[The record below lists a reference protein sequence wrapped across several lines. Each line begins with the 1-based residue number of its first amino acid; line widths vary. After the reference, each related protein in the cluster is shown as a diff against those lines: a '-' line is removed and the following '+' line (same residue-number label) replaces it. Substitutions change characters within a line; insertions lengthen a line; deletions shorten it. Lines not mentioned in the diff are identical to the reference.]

1 MGREVA
7 SLRIDKKAN
16 VANLKP
22 NCTGYGTV
30 DSNGSEALGRDA
42 NIEDCREKQDVL
54 SVKITNC
61 EAGEAEGKVVK
72 ADTLKS
78 SDKKSNSTVKPAS
91 ESAIVDATLDTNP
104 DMLKS
109 PAPGPGLVAKHHANG
124 VEATDTGSNCSS
136 KSNDLHSPLSAKR
149 FQQTPLV
156 SRKLQQLDDRKHQ
169 DEEDSWSLASSAA
182 ASVRTLRSKITV
194 PVAPTFKSADRAA
207 RRREFYSKL
216 EEKHKALEAEKQE
229 CAARTKEEEEAVI
242 KQLRKNMTYKANP
255 VPSFYHEGPPPKA
268 ELKKLPLTRAKS
280 PNLTRRKSCSDAV
293 VSPEVK
299 QVCGRGRHSIG
310 AYRQGNTSTVTPKSK
325 GLVNGENVNGTT
337 SAKPVRVTRRTPVN
351 VRKGIPAKERKETP
365 ASDLPVK
372 ETNASPTNDV
382 KETPVEEVKESNCAV
397 IDFQA
402 SGHIA
407 AQS

>member
-30 DSNGSEALGRDA
+30 DINGSEALGRDA

-61 EAGEAEGKVVK
+61 EAGEPEGKVVK
-72 ADTLKS
+72 ADTLKL

-109 PAPGPGLVAKHHANG
+109 PGPGLVAKHHANG

-149 FQQTPLV
+149 SQQTPLV
-156 SRKLQQLDDRKHQ
+156 SRKLQQLDDRKHH
-169 DEEDSWSLASSAA
+169 DEEDIWSLASSLYSAA

-242 KQLRKNMTYKANP
+242 KQLRKNMVYKANP

-310 AYRQGNTSTVTPKSK
+310 AYRQGNTSAVTPKSK
-325 GLVNGENVNGTT
+325 GPVNGENGNGTS
-337 SAKPVRVTRRTPVN
+337 SAKPVKVTRRTPA
-351 VRKGIPAKERKETP
+351 KGRKETP
-365 ASDLPVK
+365 ANDSPAK

-382 KETPVEEVKESNCAV
+382 KETPAEEVKESNCAV

>member
-7 SLRIDKKAN
+7 SLRIDKKSN

-30 DSNGSEALGRDA
+30 DINGSEALGRDA

-61 EAGEAEGKVVK
+61 EAGEPEGKVVK

-78 SDKKSNSTVKPAS
+78 SDKKSNSTLKPAS

-109 PAPGPGLVAKHHANG
+109 PGPGPGLVAKHHANG

-136 KSNDLHSPLSAKR
+136 KSNDLQSPLSAKR
-149 FQQTPLV
+149 SQQTPLV
-156 SRKLQQLDDRKHQ
+156 SRKLQHH
-169 DEEDSWSLASSAA
+169 DEEDSWSLASSLYSAA

-299 QVCGRGRHSIG
+299 QVCARGRHSIG
-310 AYRQGNTSTVTPKSK
+310 AYRQGNTSAVTPKSK
-325 GLVNGENVNGTT
+325 GPVNGENGNGTS
-337 SAKPVRVTRRTPVN
+337 SAKPVKVTRRTPVN
-351 VRKGIPAKERKETP
+351 VRKGIPAMERKETLANDSP
-365 ASDLPVK
+365 AK
-372 ETNASPTNDV
+372 EMNASPINDI
-382 KETPVEEVKESNCAV
+382 KETPAEEVKESNCAV
-397 IDFQA
+397 IDFQP

>member
-16 VANLKP
+16 VAI
-22 NCTGYGTV
+22 GI
-30 DSNGSEALGRDA
+30 NGSEALGRDA

-78 SDKKSNSTVKPAS
+78 SDKKSNSTVKPSS
-91 ESAIVDATLDTNP
+91 ES
-104 DMLKS
+104 
-109 PAPGPGLVAKHHANG
+109 PGPGLVAKHHANG

-149 FQQTPLV
+149 SQ
-156 SRKLQQLDDRKHQ
+156 SRKLQQLDDRKHH

-299 QVCGRGRHSIG
+299 QVCARGRHSIG
-310 AYRQGNTSTVTPKSK
+310 TYRQGNTSGVTPKSK
-325 GLVNGENVNGTT
+325 GPVNGENGNGTS
-337 SAKPVRVTRRTPVN
+337 SAKPVKVTRRTPVN
-351 VRKGIPAKERKETP
+351 VRKGIPAMERKETLANDSP
-365 ASDLPVK
+365 AK
-372 ETNASPTNDV
+372 EMNASPINDI
-382 KETPVEEVKESNCAV
+382 KETPAEEVKESNCAI

>member
-30 DSNGSEALGRDA
+30 DINGSEALGRDA

-61 EAGEAEGKVVK
+61 EAGEPEGKVVK
-72 ADTLKS
+72 ADTLKL

-109 PAPGPGLVAKHHANG
+109 PGPGLVAKHHANG

-149 FQQTPLV
+149 SQQTPLV
-156 SRKLQQLDDRKHQ
+156 SRKLQQLDDRKHH
-169 DEEDSWSLASSAA
+169 DEEDIWSLASSAA

-242 KQLRKNMTYKANP
+242 KQLRKNMVYKANP

-310 AYRQGNTSTVTPKSK
+310 AYRQGNTSAVTPKSK
-325 GLVNGENVNGTT
+325 GPVNGENGNGTS
-337 SAKPVRVTRRTPVN
+337 SAKPVKVTRRTPA
-351 VRKGIPAKERKETP
+351 KGRKETP
-365 ASDLPVK
+365 ANDSPAK

-382 KETPVEEVKESNCAV
+382 KETPAEEVKESNCAV

>member
-16 VANLKP
+16 LKP
-22 NCTGYGTV
+22 NC
-30 DSNGSEALGRDA
+30 NGSEALGRDA
-42 NIEDCREKQDVL
+42 NIEDCGEKQDVL

-61 EAGEAEGKVVK
+61 EAGEGKVVK

-91 ESAIVDATLDTNP
+91 ES
-104 DMLKS
+104 
-109 PAPGPGLVAKHHANG
+109 PGTGLVAKHSANG
-124 VEATDTGSNCSS
+124 VETTDTGSNCSL
-136 KSNDLHSPLSAKR
+136 KSNDLHSPLSVKR
-149 FQQTPLV
+149 SQQIPLV
-156 SRKLQQLDDRKHQ
+156 SRNDRKHH

-216 EEKHKALEAEKQE
+216 GEKHKALEAEKQK

-242 KQLRKNMTYKANP
+242 KQIRKNMVYKANP

-268 ELKKLPLTRAKS
+268 KLKKLPLTRAKS
-280 PNLTRRKSCSDAV
+280 PNLSRRKSCSDAV

-299 QVCGRGRHSIG
+299 QVYGRGRHSIG
-310 AYRQGNTSTVTPKSK
+310 AYRQGNTSAITPKSK
-325 GLVNGENVNGTT
+325 ALVNRENVNGTS
-337 SAKPVRVTRRTPVN
+337 SAKPVNVTRKTPPN
-351 VRKGIPAKERKETP
+351 QAKEAP
-365 ASDLPVK
+365 ANDSSVK

-382 KETPVEEVKESNCAV
+382 KETPAEEVKESNRTI
-397 IDFQA
+397 IDFQP